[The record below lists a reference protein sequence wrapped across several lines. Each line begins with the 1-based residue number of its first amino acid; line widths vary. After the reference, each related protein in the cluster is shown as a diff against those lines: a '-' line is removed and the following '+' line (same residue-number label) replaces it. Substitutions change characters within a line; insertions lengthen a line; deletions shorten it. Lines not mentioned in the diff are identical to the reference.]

1 MSKLRNI
8 LIGAGITAIGA
19 IGTKTAIDY
28 FHNREEEDVIDESEG
43 DQEVS
48 SYEEEVAYVVVEQ
61 NSVQEFLDK
70 SFGDPGRYV
79 PNRPPKIFEYQE
91 INYMVIWARDNEK
104 EKNQMLVFQ
113 YTDEGRDMI
122 ASVGYTSETTD
133 YSLSLS
139 ETPFSVEVNGQKL
152 ESGKGETQGTE
163 NVDFVLS

>member
-1 MSKLRNI
+1 
-8 LIGAGITAIGA
+8 
-19 IGTKTAIDY
+19 
-28 FHNREEEDVIDESEG
+28 
-43 DQEVS
+43 
-48 SYEEEVAYVVVEQ
+48 
-61 NSVQEFLDK
+61 
-70 SFGDPGRYV
+70 
-79 PNRPPKIFEYQE
+79 
-91 INYMVIWARDNEK
+91 MVIWARDNEK

>member
-70 SFGDPGRYV
+70 SFGDPAAMFPTV
-79 PNRPPKIFEYQE
+79 PPKF
-91 INYMVIWARDNEK
+91 
-104 EKNQMLVFQ
+104 
-113 YTDEGRDMI
+113 
-122 ASVGYTSETTD
+122 
-133 YSLSLS
+133 LSI
-139 ETPFSVEVNGQKL
+139 K
-152 ESGKGETQGTE
+152 K
-163 NVDFVLS
+163 